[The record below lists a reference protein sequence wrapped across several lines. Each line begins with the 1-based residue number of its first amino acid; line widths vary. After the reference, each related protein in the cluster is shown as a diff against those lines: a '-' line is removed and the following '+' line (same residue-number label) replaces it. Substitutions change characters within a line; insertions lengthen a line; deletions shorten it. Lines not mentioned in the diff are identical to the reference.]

1 MLDSLTRFDEFK
13 RSSVGGLL
21 ISLTAPMPAR
31 AISAWKKEWVRKG
44 LGKE

>member
-21 ISLTAPMPAR
+21 ISFTAPMPAR
-31 AISAWKKEWVRKG
+31 AISACKEGMRKKKVR
-44 LGKE
+44 